1 MSVTALS
8 KGKKIVCQ
16 KLRLDKKNFLAFN
29 AYRPPIHFIL
39 WNISYCFILQKLP
52 MYLAFQ

>member
-29 AYRPPIHFIL
+29 AYRPPIHLIL